1 MDQWVQHF
9 LEEHEGLNK
18 DLKNMCKLGAMA
30 YVCNPRAPFN
40 QQQMQTGDYVNLHGY
55 IVMDAPWQTN

>member
-40 QQQMQTGDYVNLHGY
+40 Q
-55 IVMDAPWQTN
+55 